1 MTYPLTL
8 KCLASDTCLADADA
22 DADADVDGAA
32 ELAYANKNKER
43 PCTLSG

>member
-8 KCLASDTCLADADA
+8 KCLASDTCLADA